1 MRVCG
6 REAVLL
12 QNRPTELI
20 VKADHFV
27 EQLRVL
33 NMVAL
38 LIAVVRET
46 ARDHLLV
53 GDVLEVQELALVLI
67 LLVVEAL
74 ARIGSLGEE
83 AGLARDG
90 GAIGRAGG
98 RRGRV
103 RRDTVPL
110 VLQLLQLGEELV
122 EELLALVLLLDG
134 LDDGHGALTVDEVC
148 GAYRAQ
154 KNSPLRTRGK

>member
-1 MRVCG
+1 M
-6 REAVLL
+6 LL
-12 QNRPTELI
+12 EDGAAQLVIET
-20 VKADHFV
+20 DHFV

-33 NMVAL
+33 DMVTL
-38 LIAVVRET
+38 LVAVVGELSS
-46 ARDHLLV
+46 DHLLV
-53 GDVLEVQELALVLI
+53 CYILEMKEFALVLV